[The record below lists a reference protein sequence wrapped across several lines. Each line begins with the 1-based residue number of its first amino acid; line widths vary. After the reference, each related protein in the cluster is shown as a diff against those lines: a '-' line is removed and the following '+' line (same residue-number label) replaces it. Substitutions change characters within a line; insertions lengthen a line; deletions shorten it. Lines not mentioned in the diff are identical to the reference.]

1 LTRFVPAPRRAILRV
16 GFDLEPNVRVH
27 ALRFPTLEIV
37 KASGSVGASTIV
49 RCPPMAGIYCGPLDL
64 TEVHMSDRN
73 KARVGEFLDRVLTGG
88 DIEATGD
95 YFERDM
101 VEEMPF
107 PGQGPGLDGLKET
120 LIRIRSAFPDSN
132 WTVEEQIAEGDKVL
146 SRFVWSGTHQGEFLG
161 IPATHRPIRVWGMV
175 IDRFAGEKIVSTR
188 ILMDTFGM
196 MMQLGVISNPA
207 QQAK

>member
-1 LTRFVPAPRRAILRV
+1 
-16 GFDLEPNVRVH
+16 
-27 ALRFPTLEIV
+27 
-37 KASGSVGASTIV
+37 
-49 RCPPMAGIYCGPLDL
+49 
-64 TEVHMSDRN
+64 MSDRN

-95 YFERDM
+95 YFEHDM

-175 IDRFAGEKIVSTR
+175 IDRFDGEKIVSTR
-188 ILMDTFGM
+188 ILMDMFGM
-196 MMQLGVISNPA
+196 MMQLGVIPTPA
-207 QQAK
+207 PQAK

>member
-1 LTRFVPAPRRAILRV
+1 
-16 GFDLEPNVRVH
+16 
-27 ALRFPTLEIV
+27 
-37 KASGSVGASTIV
+37 
-49 RCPPMAGIYCGPLDL
+49 MAGIYCGPLDL

-73 KARVGEFLDRVLTGG
+73 KARVNEFLDRVLTGG

-101 VEEMPF
+101 VEEVPF

-161 IPATHRPIRVWGMV
+161 IPA
-175 IDRFAGEKIVSTR
+175 
-188 ILMDTFGM
+188 
-196 MMQLGVISNPA
+196 
-207 QQAK
+207 

>member
-1 LTRFVPAPRRAILRV
+1 
-16 GFDLEPNVRVH
+16 
-27 ALRFPTLEIV
+27 
-37 KASGSVGASTIV
+37 
-49 RCPPMAGIYCGPLDL
+49 
-64 TEVHMSDRN
+64 MSDRN
-73 KARVGEFLDRVLTGG
+73 KARVGEFIDRVLTGG

-101 VEEMPF
+101 VEEVPF

-175 IDRFAGEKIVSTR
+175 IDRFVGEKIVSTR
-188 ILMDTFGM
+188 ILMDMFGM
-196 MMQLGVISNPA
+196 MMQLGVIPNPA
-207 QQAK
+207 QQAR

>member
-1 LTRFVPAPRRAILRV
+1 
-16 GFDLEPNVRVH
+16 
-27 ALRFPTLEIV
+27 
-37 KASGSVGASTIV
+37 
-49 RCPPMAGIYCGPLDL
+49 MAGIYCGPLDL

-146 SRFVWSGTHQGEFLG
+146 SRFVWSGTHQGAFLG
-161 IPATHRPIRVWGMV
+161 IPATHRPISVWGMV
-175 IDRFAGEKIVSTR
+175 IDRFAGERIISTR
-188 ILMDTFGM
+188 ILMDMLGM
-196 MMQLGVISNPA
+196 MMQLGVVPA
-207 QQAK
+207 PEGLGTQANRERM

>member
-1 LTRFVPAPRRAILRV
+1 MRNARDRQPLQVRSAFDHRPVRKTR
-16 GFDLEPNVRVH
+16 
-27 ALRFPTLEIV
+27 
-37 KASGSVGASTIV
+37 S
-49 RCPPMAGIYCGPLDL
+49 PMAGIYCGAFDL

-73 KARVGEFLDRVLTGG
+73 KARVAEFLDRVLTGG

-95 YFERDM
+95 YFEHGM
-101 VEEMPF
+101 VEEVPF

-161 IPATHRPIRVWGMV
+161 IPATHRPIRVW
-175 IDRFAGEKIVSTR
+175 AW
-188 ILMDTFGM
+188 
-196 MMQLGVISNPA
+196 
-207 QQAK
+207 